1 LRCTS
6 RKIDSGRIGHF
17 PTISRGDGIDRYV
30 SLRLFA
36 RPAIYENDLL
46 EREGGQRGFEDSCGE
61 GHFLSGVNGMR
72 LRDALEMFLLS
83 AVWGASFILI
93 KLAGADLPPVWVAV
107 GRLAFGS
114 AFLWIALKVGRHKL
128 PPLRLL
134 PPLIVVAI
142 LNNAIPFC
150 FFPWGELTV
159 PSSIAAILNATTPI
173 WALLLGIVLG
183 TARATRLTSVGVA
196 LGFLGVLGVVYGH
209 TAGITGGTASG
220 GYLRGVVVITV
231 ASFSYA
237 AGAVAAKRWL
247 QGVEPVVIATFQ
259 LTLAGVLL
267 LPLAVFGS
275 HPAALHWQSAAAVIV
290 LGVLGSGLAYLLFF
304 RLLATISPT
313 RTVAVTYLLPI
324 WGLFWGFI
332 AGEEIRWTALA
343 GVAVVLA
350 GLILLN
356 LKTEPKPVAEAA
368 DSSESCV
375 AENA

>member
-1 LRCTS
+1 
-6 RKIDSGRIGHF
+6 
-17 PTISRGDGIDRYV
+17 
-30 SLRLFA
+30 
-36 RPAIYENDLL
+36 
-46 EREGGQRGFEDSCGE
+46 
-61 GHFLSGVNGMR
+61 MR
-72 LRDALEMFLLS
+72 LRDIVEMFLLS

-93 KLAGADLPPVWVAV
+93 KLAGDDLPPVLVAV

-114 AFLWIALKVGRHKL
+114 AFLWIALLLGRHKL

-134 PPLIVVAI
+134 PPLLVVAV

-150 FFPWGELTV
+150 FFPWGERTV

-173 WALLLGIVLG
+173 WALLLGLVFG
-183 TARATRLTSVGVA
+183 AARATRLTSVGVA

-209 TAGITGGTASG
+209 ASGIAAGASSG
-220 GYLRGVVVITV
+220 GYLVGVLVIAA

-247 QGVEPVVIATFQ
+247 HGVAPVVIATFQ
-259 LTLAGVLL
+259 LTLAGLVL
-267 LPLAVFGS
+267 LPLAAFGP
-275 HPAALHWQSAAAVIV
+275 HPSALHFKSVLAVTV

-304 RLLATISPT
+304 RLLATISST

-343 GVAVVLA
+343 GVAVVLV
-350 GLILLN
+350 GLVLLN
-356 LKTEPKPVAEAA
+356 LKTQPKPLARSASPAEPCAA
-368 DSSESCV
+368 EE
-375 AENA
+375 A

>member
-1 LRCTS
+1 
-6 RKIDSGRIGHF
+6 
-17 PTISRGDGIDRYV
+17 
-30 SLRLFA
+30 
-36 RPAIYENDLL
+36 
-46 EREGGQRGFEDSCGE
+46 
-61 GHFLSGVNGMR
+61 MR
-72 LRDALEMFLLS
+72 LRDMIEMFLLS

-93 KLAGADLPPVWVAV
+93 KLAGDDLPPVWVAV

-114 AFLWIALKVGRHKL
+114 AFLWIALWLGRHKL

-134 PPLIVVAI
+134 PPLIVVAV

-150 FFPWGELTV
+150 FFPWGERTV

-173 WALLLGIVLG
+173 WALLLGLVMG
-183 TARATRLTSVGVA
+183 TARVNRLTSIGVA

-209 TAGITGGTASG
+209 ATGIANGTSSG
-220 GYLRGVVVITV
+220 GYLLGVLLIAA
-231 ASFSYA
+231 ASLSYG
-237 AGAVAAKRWL
+237 AGAVLAKRWL

-259 LTLAGVLL
+259 LTLAGLLL

-275 HPAALHWQSAAAVIV
+275 HPTALHLKSAIAVTV

-304 RLLATISPT
+304 RLLATISST

-343 GVAVVLA
+343 GVVVVLV

-356 LKTEPKPVAEAA
+356 LKTEPKPLAA
-368 DSSESCV
+368 SANAAESCV
-375 AENA
+375 TEEA